1 MIDGDDKREPVDV
14 RSQDMRLL
22 AQIRAAA
29 DDVVAS
35 GQDRGYPVRAV
46 GLRLNRHIVADRHG
60 ISGTD
65 TGDAQIAL
73 DMAIHYTT
81 VGNLYADSATG

>member
-1 MIDGDDKREPVDV
+1 MIDGDDKCEPVDIC
-14 RSQDMRLL
+14 RQDMRLL
-22 AQIRAAA
+22 AQICAAA

-35 GQDRGYPVRAV
+35 GQDRGYPVRTV
-46 GLRLNRHIVADRHG
+46 GLQLNRHIVADCHG
-60 ISGTD
+60 IGGTD

-81 VGNLYADSATG
+81 GGNLYADSATG